1 MQCTL
6 KVYSKGVQI
15 RFYRTRQ
22 LVDKLAETQSW
33 TVILPDFIGEVKVMI
48 MMMMMIMMIM
58 MSLMTV
64 MM

>member
-33 TVILPDFIGEVKVMI
+33 TVILPDFIGEVKVI
-48 MMMMMIMMIM
+48 IMMIM
-58 MSLMTV
+58 MTLMTV